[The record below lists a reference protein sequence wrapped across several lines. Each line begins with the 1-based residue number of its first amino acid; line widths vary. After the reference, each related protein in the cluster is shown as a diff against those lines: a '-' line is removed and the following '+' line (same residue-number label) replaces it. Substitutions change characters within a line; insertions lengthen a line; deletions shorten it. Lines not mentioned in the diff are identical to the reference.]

1 MGRFGNEYLAES
13 VGYANGHAN
22 GMADGV
28 AVGREHGYTQ
38 GWNEATIHA
47 NGVIDER
54 NQLIDRL
61 YGANERLGAENRRLI
76 PENEILRAENEQL
89 KQQLQLQQEQVQ
101 ALRAECEAMFKA
113 FLGVVSIAR
122 PAMKAVAKLPLKERG
137 QIYYEY
143 GDEAAKL
150 QSVEYVKA
158 NRFPGNQPLIQKY
171 LPIAQQVFRQTH
183 EQLQQ
188 QEAESKPT
196 TKDPTDN

>member
-1 MGRFGNEYLAES
+1 
-13 VGYANGHAN
+13 
-22 GMADGV
+22 MADGV

-89 KQQLQLQQEQVQ
+89 KQQLQLQQERAQ
-101 ALRAECEAMFKA
+101 ALRAEYEAMFKA

-158 NRFPGNQPLIQKY
+158 NRFPGNQSLIQKY
-171 LPIAQQVFRQTH
+171 LPIAQKVFRQTY

-188 QEAESKPT
+188 QEAE
-196 TKDPTDN
+196 